1 MKKRINILLV
11 ILWMILIFI
20 MSSFNSTESS
30 NQSNFIV
37 DIITNLFNITNINL
51 LSLIIRKLAHFTEYF
66 ILGILIYNLIHSY
79 NKKIYIAIIICV
91 LYAISDE
98 IHQLFVP
105 GRSCQLLDI
114 LIDTMGSIVG
124 IYLLYF
130 IKKLLINKLDLDKSI
145 F

>member
-11 ILWMILIFI
+11 IIWMILIFI

-37 DIITNLFNITNINL
+37 DIIANIFNTSNINI

-66 ILGILIYNLIHSY
+66 ILGILVYNLIHSY
-79 NKKIYIAIIICV
+79 DKKIYIGIIICV
-91 LYAISDE
+91 LYTISDE

-114 LIDTMGSIVG
+114 LIDSIGSIAG
-124 IYLLYF
+124 TYLLCF
-130 IKKLLINKLDLDKSI
+130 IKRITNK
-145 F
+145 

>member
-11 ILWMILIFI
+11 IIWMILIFI

-37 DIITNLFNITNINL
+37 DIIANIFNTTNINI

-66 ILGILIYNLIHSY
+66 ILGILVYNLIHSY
-79 NKKIYIAIIICV
+79 NKKLYIGIIICV
-91 LYAISDE
+91 IYAISDE

-114 LIDTMGSIVG
+114 LIDSMGSIVG

-130 IKKLLINKLDLDKSI
+130 IKKITNK
-145 F
+145 

>member
-11 ILWMILIFI
+11 IIWMILIFI

-37 DIITNLFNITNINL
+37 DIIANIFNTTNINI

-66 ILGILIYNLIHSY
+66 ILGILVYNLIHSY
-79 NKKIYIAIIICV
+79 DKKIYIGIIICV

-114 LIDTMGSIVG
+114 LIDSMGSIAG
-124 IYLLYF
+124 TYLLCF
-130 IKKLLINKLDLDKSI
+130 IKRITNK
-145 F
+145 

>member
-11 ILWMILIFI
+11 ITWMILIFI
-20 MSSFNSTESS
+20 MSSFNSTESI

-37 DIITNLFNITNINL
+37 DIITNIFNTTNINL

-79 NKKIYIAIIICV
+79 NKKIYIGIIICV
-91 LYAISDE
+91 IYAISDE

-114 LIDTMGSIVG
+114 LIDSMGSIVG

-130 IKKLLINKLDLDKSI
+130 IKKLLINKLVLDKI
-145 F
+145 

>member
-11 ILWMILIFI
+11 IIWMILIFI

-37 DIITNLFNITNINL
+37 DIIANIFNTTNINL

-66 ILGILIYNLIHSY
+66 ILGILVYNLIHSY
-79 NKKIYIAIIICV
+79 DKKIYIGIIICV

-114 LIDTMGSIVG
+114 LIDSMGSITG
-124 IYLLYF
+124 TYLLCF
-130 IKKLLINKLDLDKSI
+130 IKRITNK
-145 F
+145 